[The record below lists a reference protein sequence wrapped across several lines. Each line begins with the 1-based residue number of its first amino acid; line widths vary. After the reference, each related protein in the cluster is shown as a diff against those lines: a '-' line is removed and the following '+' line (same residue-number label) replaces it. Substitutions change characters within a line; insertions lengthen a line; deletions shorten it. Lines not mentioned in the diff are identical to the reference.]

1 MSGYEPNFN
10 FGPVKSCCVYSAT
23 EPSGHCK
30 NKAFARGRCREH
42 WRALRTLSPTER
54 AQEIERGELP
64 VRKPWE
70 HLGDEDTLARDFGK
84 NDELKLGSNGE

>member
-1 MSGYEPNFN
+1 
-10 FGPVKSCCVYSAT
+10 
-23 EPSGHCK
+23 
-30 NKAFARGRCREH
+30 
-42 WRALRTLSPTER
+42 LRTLSPTER